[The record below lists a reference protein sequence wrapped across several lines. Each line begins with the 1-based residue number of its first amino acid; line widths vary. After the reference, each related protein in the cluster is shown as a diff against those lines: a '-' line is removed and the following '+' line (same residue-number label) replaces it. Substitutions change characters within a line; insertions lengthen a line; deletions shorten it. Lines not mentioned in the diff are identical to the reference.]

1 MTLHEGAV
9 PPTRPPLRVIVV
21 DDSGIFRDGLVS
33 LLRAAGIDVIEALA
47 STDGLGATVLLR
59 RPDAVILDVR
69 LPPTFTD
76 EGVQAAVAIRRCC
89 PEVGILLLSTY
100 AEPSWMRRLTDR
112 ISDGVG
118 YLLKDR
124 VADVD
129 RLIEALDI
137 VVAGGIAIDQTIV
150 EGVLSERSPQLAGLT
165 ERELE
170 VLAGVAEG
178 RSNASIALALGTSV
192 RTVESHVAAILRT
205 LGIPDSPDAHRR
217 VLAALAFVQS
227 GHLAL

>member
-1 MTLHEGAV
+1 MTLHEGAARSA
-9 PPTRPPLRVIVV
+9 PPPRTVIVV

-33 LLRAAGIDVIEALA
+33 LLRAAGIDVVESLA
-47 STDGLGATVLLR
+47 STDGLGAALLLR

-69 LPPTFTD
+69 LPPTYTD
-76 EGVQAAVAIRRCC
+76 EGVRAAVDTRRAC
-89 PEVGILLLSTY
+89 PDCGILLLSTY
-100 AEPSWMRRLTDR
+100 AEASWMRRLTDR
-112 ISDGVG
+112 IPHGVG

-137 VVAGGIAIDQTIV
+137 VVAGGIAIDQGIV
-150 EGVLSERSPQLAGLT
+150 EGVLNERSPELAGLT

-178 RSNASIALALGTSV
+178 RSNASIAHALGTSV

-227 GHLAL
+227 GQSSA